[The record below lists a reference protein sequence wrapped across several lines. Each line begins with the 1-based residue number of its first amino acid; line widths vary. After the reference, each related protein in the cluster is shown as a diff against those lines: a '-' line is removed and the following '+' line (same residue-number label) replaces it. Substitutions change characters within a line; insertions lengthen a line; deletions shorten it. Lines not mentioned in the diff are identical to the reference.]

1 MNDAWQAR
9 LSGNAILVACLVI
22 PLLGCVLAVY
32 FKDMNWLVLLAPL
45 IVFMEGAFV
54 LGGIAWFVVAYL
66 IAT

>member
-1 MNDAWQAR
+1 MTETLKAR
-9 LSGNAILVACLVI
+9 LTGNAILAACLII
-22 PLLGCVLAVY
+22 PFIGCVLAVY

-66 IAT
+66 IAN